1 MFIDVT
7 RKYQLLV
14 DFAYRKKSVLIKLM
28 VLFVNVQGL
37 IVDIC
42 AHYGA
47 IDCVAPFLS
56 ATAIGD
62 IIKALLLLSES
73 LVLGCWCYRL
83 YTTDQVMD

>member
-1 MFIDVT
+1 MGESITANRGFSYEFT
-7 RKYQLLV
+7 
-14 DFAYRKKSVLIKLM
+14 SS
-28 VLFVNVQGL
+28 
-37 IVDIC
+37 
-42 AHYGA
+42 YGA

-56 ATAIGD
+56 ASAVAD